1 MVNVRVLSG
10 KGHVGGNFIRVEDG
24 DRVLIFDQGIRFD
37 VLARYYGGFIAPRS
51 LHELREVGAIPKA
64 EWYAG
69 ASAVYISHMHLDHLG
84 LLANIPAKVKVYI
97 PSLSVYEILEEKW
110 RDSPT
115 WLSMVPRKYYV
126 ELEEVR
132 SLEADENNVMPLP
145 VSHSAYPAYA
155 FLYFGSD
162 ETVLYT
168 GDFRVE
174 GFHSDELW
182 DHPLM
187 LDYLKEN
194 RDIRVDRLVIEGTN
208 LGAHRSPIS
217 PAEEE
222 SMFKR
227 ILSEHSL
234 VVTTMHPLD
243 AEYALFVAT
252 LARDYN
258 RPLYIASDE
267 IAKLVELTDL
277 PTDAMILDKYVKAMS
292 RLERAEVADIGDS
305 ALIIAPYSRIVDLLR
320 DLRAEGNLP
329 PNAAVTLSEPEPQ
342 VEEAQEYGAL
352 MNWFAKL
359 GVQSYAMR
367 VSGHYYPYQLNKIV
381 RILKPKEIE
390 LVHSTRT
397 SISHA

>member
-1 MVNVRVLSG
+1 
-10 KGHVGGNFIRVEDG
+10 
-24 DRVLIFDQGIRFD
+24 
-37 VLARYYGGFIAPRS
+37 
-51 LHELREVGAIPKA
+51 
-64 EWYAG
+64 
-69 ASAVYISHMHLDHLG
+69 
-84 LLANIPAKVKVYI
+84 
-97 PSLSVYEILEEKW
+97 
-110 RDSPT
+110 
-115 WLSMVPRKYYV
+115 
-126 ELEEVR
+126 
-132 SLEADENNVMPLP
+132 
-145 VSHSAYPAYA
+145 
-155 FLYFGSD
+155 
-162 ETVLYT
+162 
-168 GDFRVE
+168 
-174 GFHSDELW
+174 
-182 DHPLM
+182 
-187 LDYLKEN
+187 
-194 RDIRVDRLVIEGTN
+194 
-208 LGAHRSPIS
+208 
-217 PAEEE
+217 
-222 SMFKR
+222 MFKR